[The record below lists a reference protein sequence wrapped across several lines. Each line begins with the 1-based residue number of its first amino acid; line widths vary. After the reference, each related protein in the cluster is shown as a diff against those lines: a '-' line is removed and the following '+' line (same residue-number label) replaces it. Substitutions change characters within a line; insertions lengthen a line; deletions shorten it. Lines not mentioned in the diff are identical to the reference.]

1 MGPVELHHLRCAV
14 AIADHGSFTEAA
26 VVLHLS
32 QPALSYAIARL
43 EQELNARL
51 FDRTPAGAR
60 LTAAGKA
67 FVGPARRALVEAES
81 GKAAVDAVTGVLSGE
96 LRLVGIRTAIV
107 ETAQLIAAFHR
118 THPGV
123 RIIVEEPTRDQGV
136 MELVRSGR
144 CDIGVMRTD
153 EVPDDL
159 QGVPAGVREVV
170 VIFPEAM
177 APREA
182 TVTVETLSAVPFV
195 TPLPATSAR
204 AGHDAFFGAVR
215 SRPPIAAECSHQD
228 TVVELVRG
236 GLGAA
241 FTSDSRAAAMRTEG
255 IAVRT
260 LRPRSRDEL
269 SAVRRPFASPAA
281 DAFCAVLVGR
291 KAAHPRSR

>member
-1 MGPVELHHLRCAV
+1 VELHHLRCVV

-26 VVLHLS
+26 AALHLS
-32 QPALSYAIARL
+32 QPALSYAISRL
-43 EQELNARL
+43 EQELAARL
-51 FDRTPAGAR
+51 FDRTPSGTR
-60 LTAAGKA
+60 LTPAGQA
-67 FVGPARRALVEAES
+67 FLGPARRALVEAEN

-96 LRLVGIRTAIV
+96 LRVVGIRTAIV
-107 ETAQLIAAFHR
+107 ETAQLMAAFHR
-118 THPGV
+118 GYPGV

-136 MELVRSGR
+136 IELVRSGR

-159 QGVPAGVREVV
+159 QGVAAGLREIV

-177 APREA
+177 APRDA
-182 TVTVETLSAVPFV
+182 TVTVESLRRVPFII
-195 TPLPATSAR
+195 PLPATSAR
-204 AGHDAFFGAVR
+204 AGHDAFFGAIR
-215 SRPPIAAECSHQD
+215 ARPPVAAECSHQD

-255 IAVRT
+255 IAVRA

-269 SAVRRPFASPAA
+269 SGVRRPSASPAA
-281 DAFCAVLVGR
+281 DAFCALLAAQ
-291 KAAHPRSR
+291 KAPNPRSR

>member
-1 MGPVELHHLRCAV
+1 VELHHLRCVV
-14 AIADHGSFTEAA
+14 AIADHGSFTQAA
-26 VVLHLS
+26 AALHLS

-43 EQELNARL
+43 EQELGARL
-51 FDRTPAGAR
+51 FDRAPSGTR
-60 LTAAGKA
+60 LTAAGEA
-67 FVGPARRALVEAES
+67 FLGPARRALVEAES
-81 GKAAVDAVTGVLSGE
+81 GQAAVDAVTGVLSGE
-96 LRLVGIRTAIV
+96 LRVVGIRTAIV

-118 THPGV
+118 GHPGV

-136 MELVRSGR
+136 IELVRSGR
-144 CDIGVMRTD
+144 CDVGVMRTD

-159 QGVPAGVREVV
+159 RGVPAGVREIV

-177 APREA
+177 APRET
-182 TVTVETLSAVPFV
+182 TVTVQALSGVPFV
-195 TPLPATSAR
+195 IPLPATSAR
-204 AGHDAFFGAVR
+204 EGHDAFFGAVR
-215 SRPPIAAECSHQD
+215 ARPPVAAECSHQD

-269 SAVRRPFASPAA
+269 SAIRRPSASPAA
-281 DAFCAVLVGR
+281 DAFCAVLAGR
-291 KAAHPRSR
+291 KAPHPRSR